1 MHTAILFLL
10 SGLLVGSAQANEA
23 VDCFATNKLPKT
35 ATQDAIKYSGVSA
48 NGHFDGIADKKQ
60 LLAWLQEQVP
70 QQFFGITKELAEV
83 HGAFFANPTIDR
95 AKQVIRLN
103 TALAIQLQEFERNLQ
118 ELLAK
123 DDTAPVLKSFIQGYV
138 NGLRDFSKK
147 QRGKQSCKL
156 NNMP

>member
-23 VDCFATNKLPKT
+23 AGFVATNRLSKT
-35 ATQDAIKYSGVSA
+35 TTQDDVIKHSEISV
-48 NGHFDGIADKKQ
+48 NGHFDRIADITDKKQ
-60 LLAWLQEQVP
+60 FLAWLQEQVP
-70 QQFFGITKELAEV
+70 QQFFSIAKELTEV

-103 TALAIQLQEFERNLQ
+103 TALSIQLQEFERNLQ

-123 DDTAPVLKSFIQGYV
+123 DATTPLLKSFIQGYV
-138 NGLRDFSKK
+138 DGLRDFN
-147 QRGKQSCKL
+147 QRSSTKGAAE
-156 NNMP
+156 